1 MQKYCFYILLIISLI
16 SCNQHD
22 YKTIT
27 VNGTIENGANKKI
40 VLLSFGNSNAPI
52 ILDTSSTDKKG
63 RFTLKS
69 LTNDEELYA
78 IKVDST
84 SEIWFVNDTK
94 EITINANFKE
104 YKNYI
109 TKGSIASE
117 LLHQFLGKFDSL
129 STLKINNQN
138 SIDTLVK
145 QKFKDSIINIAKDEK
160 KLIEKQIKDYCNVS
174 IGNTTSPALKYFY
187 LFYANKTGTL
197 NENEI
202 FKLTAAACTQ
212 FPKNAQLQGL
222 KNSLYSIV
230 KSNPK
235 LFLINETGTDFNYK
249 DTANKSITLQSFKNK
264 YLLIDFWE
272 SGSKE
277 YHQQANYLLETY
289 RLFKDKNFDILGISL
304 DTLKIPWQKA
314 IKKDSLVWTQVQDT
328 LGYRSDV
335 VKKYYLS
342 SLPYNVLL
350 NPSGKII
357 AIDIRGETLR
367 EKLKELLK

>member
-1 MQKYCFYILLIISLI
+1 MKKYCFYILLLICLI

-40 VLLSFGNSNAPI
+40 VLLSFGSSNSPI
-52 ILDTSSTDKKG
+52 ILDTSSTDRKG

-84 SEIWFVNDTK
+84 PEIWFVNDTK
-94 EITINANFKE
+94 EITINANLKE

-109 TKGSIASE
+109 TKGSGASE

-138 SIDTLVK
+138 YIDTLAK
-145 QKFKDSIINIAKDEK
+145 QKQKDSILNIAKDEK
-160 KLIEKQIKDYCNVS
+160 KLIDKQIKDYCNAN
-174 IGNTTSPALKYFY
+174 ITNTKSPALKYFY
-187 LFYANKTGTL
+187 LFYANKTAAL

-212 FPKNAQLQGL
+212 FPKNAQLQGF
-222 KNSLYSIV
+222 KNSLSAIV

-235 LFLINETGTDFNYK
+235 LFLINEPCTDFNYK
-249 DTANKSITLQSFKNK
+249 DTANKSITLKSFKNK

-272 SGSKE
+272 SGNKA
-277 YHQQANYLLETY
+277 YRQQTGYLLETY
-289 RLFKDKNFDILGISL
+289 KLFKDKNFDILGVSL
-304 DTLKIPWQKA
+304 DTLKMPWQKA
-314 IKKDSLVWTQVQDT
+314 IKQDSLVWTQVQDT
-328 LGYRSDV
+328 LGLKSDV

-350 NPSGKII
+350 NPDGKIV
-357 AIDIRGETLR
+357 AIDIRGEALR

>member
-1 MQKYCFYILLIISLI
+1 MIICLI

-27 VNGTIENGANKKI
+27 INGTIENGANKKI
-40 VLLSFGNSNAPI
+40 VLLSFGNSNSPI

-84 SEIWFVNDTK
+84 AEIWFVNDTK
-94 EITINANFKE
+94 EITINANLKE
-104 YKNYI
+104 YKGYT
-109 TKGSIASE
+109 TKGSVASE
-117 LLHQFLGKFDSL
+117 SLHQFLRKFDSL
-129 STLKINNQN
+129 STLKKNNQN
-138 SIDTLVK
+138 NIDTLVK
-145 QKFKDSIINIAKDEK
+145 QKLKDSIINIAKDEK
-160 KLIEKQIKDYCNVS
+160 KLIDKQIKDYCNAS
-174 IGNTTSPALKYFY
+174 IGSTKSPALKYFY
-187 LFYANKTGTL
+187 LFYANKTAAL

-212 FPKNAQLQGL
+212 FPKNTQLQGL
-222 KNSLYSIV
+222 KNSLSAIV

-235 LFLINETGTDFNYK
+235 LFLINESATDFNYK
-249 DTANKSITLQSFKNK
+249 DTANKSITLKSFKNK

-272 SGSKE
+272 SGNKD
-277 YHQQANYLLETY
+277 YKQQTNYLVETY

-304 DTLKIPWQKA
+304 DTLKMPWQKA
-314 IKKDSLVWTQVQDT
+314 IKQDSLVWTQVQDT
-328 LGYRSDV
+328 LGFKSDV

-342 SLPYNVLL
+342 SLPYNVLV
-350 NPSGKII
+350 NPTGKIV
-357 AIDIRGETLR
+357 AIDIRGEVLR

>member
-1 MQKYCFYILLIISLI
+1 MKKYCFYILLLICLI
-16 SCNQHD
+16 SCNQHY

-40 VLLSFGNSNAPI
+40 VLLSFGNSNSPI

-84 SEIWFVNDTK
+84 PEIWFVNDTK
-94 EITINANFKE
+94 EITINANLKE
-104 YKNYI
+104 YNKYI
-109 TKGSIASE
+109 TKGSSASE

-129 STLKINNQN
+129 STLKTNNQN
-138 SIDTLVK
+138 YIDTLAK
-145 QKFKDSIINIAKDEK
+145 QKQKDSILNISKDEK
-160 KLIEKQIKDYCNVS
+160 KLIDKQIKDYCNTN
-174 IGNTTSPALKYFY
+174 ITNAKSPALKYFY
-187 LFYANKTGTL
+187 LFYANKTAAL

-222 KNSLYSIV
+222 KNSLSAIV
-230 KSNPK
+230 KSNSK
-235 LFLINETGTDFNYK
+235 LFLINESAVDFNYK
-249 DTANKSITLQSFKNK
+249 DTANKSITLKSFKNK
-264 YLLIDFWE
+264 YLLVDFWE
-272 SGSKE
+272 SGNDA
-277 YHQQANYLLETY
+277 YRQQANYLLETY
-289 RLFKDKNFDILGISL
+289 KLFKDKNFDIVGVSL

-314 IKKDSLVWTQVQDT
+314 IKQDSLVWTQVQDT
-328 LGYRSDV
+328 LGFRSDV

-342 SLPYNVLL
+342 SLPYNVLV
-350 NPSGKII
+350 NPAGKIV
-357 AIDIRGETLR
+357 AIDIRGEALR

>member
-222 KNSLYSIV
+222 KNSLSSIV

-235 LFLINETGTDFNYK
+235 LFLIDESATDFNYK
-249 DTANKSITLQSFKNK
+249 DTANKNITLQSFKNK

-272 SGSKE
+272 SSSKE
-277 YHQQANYLLETY
+277 YRQQANYLLETY
-289 RLFKDKNFDILGISL
+289 KLFKDKNFDILGISL

>member
-1 MQKYCFYILLIISLI
+1 MKKYCFYILLLICLI

-40 VLLSFGNSNAPI
+40 VLLSFGNSNSPI

-69 LTNDEELYA
+69 LTNVEELYA

-84 SEIWFVNDTK
+84 PEIWFVNDTK
-94 EITINANFKE
+94 EITINANLKE
-104 YKNYI
+104 YNKYI
-109 TKGSIASE
+109 TKGSSASE

-129 STLKINNQN
+129 STLKTNNQN
-138 SIDTLVK
+138 YIDTLAK
-145 QKFKDSIINIAKDEK
+145 QKQKDSILNISKDEK
-160 KLIEKQIKDYCNVS
+160 KLIDKQIKDYCNTN
-174 IGNTTSPALKYFY
+174 ITNAKSPALKYFY
-187 LFYANKTGTL
+187 LFYANKTAAL

-212 FPKNAQLQGL
+212 FPKKAQLQGL
-222 KNSLYSIV
+222 KNSLSAIV

-235 LFLINETGTDFNYK
+235 LFLINESAVDFNYK
-249 DTANKSITLQSFKNK
+249 DTANKSITLKSFKNK
-264 YLLIDFWE
+264 YLLVDFWE
-272 SGSKE
+272 SGNDA
-277 YHQQANYLLETY
+277 YRQQANYLLETY
-289 RLFKDKNFDILGISL
+289 KLFKDKNFDIVGVSL

-314 IKKDSLVWTQVQDT
+314 IKQDSLVWTQVQDT
-328 LGYRSDV
+328 LGFRSDV

-342 SLPYNVLL
+342 SLPYNVLV
-350 NPSGKII
+350 NPAGKIV
-357 AIDIRGETLR
+357 AIDIRGEALR

>member
-1 MQKYCFYILLIISLI
+1 MKKYCFYILLIICLI

-27 VNGTIENGANKKI
+27 INGTIENGANKKI
-40 VLLSFGNSNAPI
+40 VLLSFGNSNSPI

-84 SEIWFVNDTK
+84 AEIWFVNDTK
-94 EITINANFKE
+94 EITINANLKE
-104 YKNYI
+104 YKGYT
-109 TKGSIASE
+109 TKGSVASE
-117 LLHQFLGKFDSL
+117 SLHQFLRKFDSL
-129 STLKINNQN
+129 STLKKNNQN
-138 SIDTLVK
+138 NIDTLVK
-145 QKFKDSIINIAKDEK
+145 QKLKDSIINIAKDEK
-160 KLIEKQIKDYCNVS
+160 KLIDKQIKDYCNAS
-174 IGNTTSPALKYFY
+174 IGSTKSPALKYFY
-187 LFYANKTGTL
+187 LFYANKTAAL

-212 FPKNAQLQGL
+212 FPKNTQLQGL
-222 KNSLYSIV
+222 KNSLSAIV

-235 LFLINETGTDFNYK
+235 LFLINESATDFNYK
-249 DTANKSITLQSFKNK
+249 DTANKSITLKSFKNK

-272 SGSKE
+272 SGNKD
-277 YHQQANYLLETY
+277 YKQQTNYLVETY

-304 DTLKIPWQKA
+304 DTLKMPWQKA
-314 IKKDSLVWTQVQDT
+314 IKQDSLVWTQVQDT
-328 LGYRSDV
+328 LGFKSDV

-342 SLPYNVLL
+342 SLPYNVLV
-350 NPSGKII
+350 NPTGKIV
-357 AIDIRGETLR
+357 AIDIRGEVLR

>member
-1 MQKYCFYILLIISLI
+1 MKKYCFCILLIICLI

-27 VNGTIENGANKKI
+27 VTGTIENGANKKI
-40 VLLSFGNSNAPI
+40 VLLSFGNSNSPI

-84 SEIWFVNDTK
+84 PEIWFVNDTR

-109 TKGSIASE
+109 TKGSVASE

-129 STLKINNQN
+129 STLKKNNQSN
-138 SIDTLVK
+138 IDTLTK
-145 QKFKDSIINIAKDEK
+145 QKQRDSIINIAKDEK
-160 KLIEKQIKDYCNVS
+160 KLIDKQIKDYCNAS
-174 IGNTTSPALKYFY
+174 IGNAKGPALKYFY
-187 LFYANKTGTL
+187 LFYANKTAAL

-202 FKLTAAACTQ
+202 FKLTTAACTQ

-222 KNSLYSIV
+222 KNSLSAIV

-235 LFLINETGTDFNYK
+235 LFLINEVATDFNYK
-249 DTANKSITLQSFKNK
+249 DTAKNSITLKSFKNK

-272 SGSKE
+272 SGNKE
-277 YHQQANYLLETY
+277 YRQQTNYLLETY
-289 RLFKDKNFDILGISL
+289 KLFKDKNFDILGVSL
-304 DTLKIPWQKA
+304 DTLKTSLQKA
-314 IKKDSLVWTQVQDT
+314 ITQDSLVWTQVQDT
-328 LGYRSDV
+328 LGFKSDV

-342 SLPYNVLL
+342 SLPYNVLI
-350 NPSGKII
+350 NPSGKIV
-357 AIDIRGETLR
+357 AIDIRGEALR